1 MKAIGKK
8 GDKKSPLKAD
18 RAVKAKIPYV
28 CCYEE
33 DGIIETDRGVFS
45 KSYLVG
51 EVNPDE
57 AANTDMELLN
67 IKTAQLIAGFPQ
79 DVSFQFVVHN
89 KQLPYEDF
97 LKRTVF
103 PQNREAEVNPYI
115 ECYNR
120 VLVSNASIG
129 HNNTKAARYFTLSL
143 RAGSIDE
150 AIRRFQEL
158 DRVVKSRFDSV
169 CKLDVKTISLAGRM
183 NVLYSILNPGKY
195 RFGAKTDLDRDGKF
209 STANMRKLN
218 MTTKD
223 VIAPEKLKEER
234 DHLIINGDT
243 CVRSF
248 FISSVP
254 VSISPYFMPDLMT
267 ANSSMVL
274 SIHYEPLDTQLG
286 FEAAKDKM
294 GGNTS
299 VKTLKVRDTI
309 RDKKSGATK
318 KVETMKYHSEEVY
331 FENAALS
338 TFKNALA
345 GGNRLFSVSIVIT
358 IYAED
363 METLERDTKLL
374 RISASKFACQIRSL
388 DTQHLKGLQSV
399 LPLGEIH
406 CDIRRIFSSE
416 RLALLSPLNIQEV
429 YAQNGLYHGL
439 NAINDNLILYNR
451 RNAPALGGVI
461 AGVETSG
468 KTYQCKREI
477 MNALISTRD
486 RVLVLHRKDDYGRFI
501 RTLGGSEITVQSR
514 NPFLRDAYYG
524 LTDQG
529 NSYKEIMLEAFF
541 ASMQQERGEFL
552 NVELDGRIAME
563 LEELCR
569 AGGFSADFQKITEL
583 LTDKKRFPVLGASW
597 EGFSCRQ
604 EVEADGGARLQGCRI
619 ESASELVLMLDWAWN
634 RILADLRKNVQTWV
648 FVDGVDELLHY
659 PQGAA
664 YLAVFVRKCDRM
676 RVVTTFVVQSSVL
689 LFAKDSTAV
698 YFEEFLRAC
707 SYFKLLNQG
716 AIERKRY
723 MDILNISGSLLPY
736 ITNQTPG
743 KGVILTPTRN
753 VAFDDSYVGDEEN
766 AITKLLTE

>member
-1 MKAIGKK
+1 MKGRNKK
-8 GDKKSPLKAD
+8 NPLKAD
-18 RAVKAKIPYV
+18 RAMKAKIPYV

-33 DGIIETDRGVFS
+33 DGIIESSSGVFS

-51 EVNPDE
+51 EVDAEE
-57 AANTDMELLN
+57 AAGSNLDLINRKTSQLL
-67 IKTAQLIAGFPQ
+67 AGFPQ

-97 LKRTVF
+97 LKRTIL

-115 ECYNR
+115 ESYNR

-143 RAGSIDE
+143 RAANIEE
-150 AIRRFQEL
+150 AIRRFREL
-158 DRVVKSRFDSV
+158 DGVVKARFESV
-169 CKLDVKTISLAGRM
+169 CRLDVKTISLPGRM
-183 NVLYSILNPGKY
+183 NVLYSILNPGKH
-195 RFGAKTDLDRDGKF
+195 RFGAKADLDGDGRF
-209 STANMRKLN
+209 SIADMKKLN
-218 MTTKD
+218 LTTKD
-223 VIAPEKLKEER
+223 VIAPESLKEER
-234 DHLIINGDT
+234 SHLIINRNT
-243 CVRSF
+243 YVRSF
-248 FISSVP
+248 FISSLP
-254 VSISPYFMPDLMT
+254 VSISPNFMPDLMT
-267 ANSSMVL
+267 ANSSMVM

-286 FEAAKDKM
+286 FDAAKDKV

-299 VKTLKVRDTI
+299 VRTVKVRETI

-318 KVETMKYHSEEVY
+318 KVETMKNYSEEAY
-331 FENAALS
+331 FENTALS
-338 TFKNALA
+338 AFKNALA
-345 GGNRLFSVSIVIT
+345 GGSRMFSVSVIIT

-374 RISASKFACQIRSL
+374 HISASKFACQIRSL
-388 DTQHLKGLQSV
+388 DIQHLKGMQSV
-399 LPLGEIH
+399 LPLGEVH

-451 RNAPALGGVI
+451 KNAPALGGVI

-468 KTYQCKREI
+468 KTYQCKREVL
-477 MNALISTRD
+477 NALISAED
-486 RVLVLHRKDDYGRFI
+486 RVLVLHRKDDYGNYI
-501 RTLGGSEITVQSR
+501 RSLGGREIAVQSR
-514 NPFLRDAYYG
+514 NPFIRDDYYG
-524 LTDQG
+524 LTDTG
-529 NSYKEIMLEAFF
+529 NSYKALMLGAFF
-541 ASMQQERGEFL
+541 TSMLPRRGEFL
-552 NVELDGRIAME
+552 DVDLDGRIAEEME
-563 LEELCR
+563 LLESE
-569 AGGFSADFQKITEL
+569 GVFSLEFQKIVEL
-583 LTDKKRFPVLGASW
+583 LADKGRYPTLGAAW
-597 EGFSCRQ
+597 ADFSYQ
-604 EVEADGGARLQGCRI
+604 EMTPLDGGERLQGCLI
-619 ESASELVLMLDWAWN
+619 GSAVELVLMLDWVWN
-634 RILADLRKNVQTWV
+634 RILADLRRNVQTWV

-664 YLAVFVRKCDRM
+664 YLAEFITKCDRM

-707 SYFKLLNQG
+707 NYFKLLNQG
-716 AIERKRY
+716 AVERKRY
-723 MDILNISGSLLPY
+723 MDILNISNSLIPY

-743 KGVILTPTRN
+743 KGVILTPASN

-766 AITKLLTE
+766 SITKLLTE

>member
-1 MKAIGKK
+1 MKKR
-8 GDKKSPLKAD
+8 DKKSPLKAD

-28 CCYEE
+28 CCYEA
-33 DGIIETDRGVFS
+33 DGIIETGRGVFS
-45 KSYLVG
+45 KSYLLG
-51 EVNPDE
+51 EINPDE
-57 AANTDMELLN
+57 AAISNMELLN
-67 IKTAQLIAGFPQ
+67 VKTSQLIAGFPQ

-97 LKRTVF
+97 LKKTIF
-103 PQNREAEVNPYI
+103 PQNREAEINPYI
-115 ECYNR
+115 ESYNR

-143 RAGSIDE
+143 RAGSIEE
-150 AIRRFQEL
+150 AVRRFREL
-158 DRVVKSRFDSV
+158 DGVVKARFDSV

-183 NVLYSILNPGKY
+183 NVLYSILNPGKH
-195 RFGAKTDLDRDGKF
+195 RFGAKADLDGNGKF
-209 STANMRKLN
+209 SIANMKKLN

-223 VIAPEKLKEER
+223 VIAPERLKEER
-234 DHLIINGDT
+234 NHLVINNDT
-243 CVRSF
+243 YVRSF

-254 VSISPYFMPDLMT
+254 VSISPNFMPDLMT
-267 ANSSMVL
+267 TNSSMVL

-286 FEAAKDKM
+286 FDAAKDKV

-299 VKTLKVRDTI
+299 VKTVKVRDTI

-318 KVETMKYHSEEVY
+318 KVETMKRYSEEVY

-338 TFKNALA
+338 AFKNALA
-345 GGNRLFSVSIVIT
+345 GGSRMFSVSIVIT

-388 DTQHLKGLQSV
+388 DTQQLKGMQSV

-406 CDIRRIFSSE
+406 CDVRRIFPSD

-468 KTYQCKREI
+468 KTYQCKREVL
-477 MNALISTRD
+477 NALIATKD
-486 RVLVLHRKDDYGRFI
+486 RVLVLHRKDDYGKFI
-501 RTLGGSEITVQSR
+501 CALGGREIAVQSR
-514 NPFLRDAYYG
+514 NPFIRDEYYG

-529 NSYKEIMLEAFF
+529 NSYKEMMLEAFF
-541 ASMQQERGEFL
+541 ASMQSERGEFL
-552 NVELDGRIAME
+552 SADLDRRIAEE
-563 LEELCR
+563 LEELYK
-569 AGGFSADFQKITEL
+569 AGGFSADFQEIAEL
-583 LTDKKRFPVLGASW
+583 LTDRKRFPVLSAAW
-597 EGFSCRQ
+597 EAFPYHQ
-604 EVEADGGARLQGCRI
+604 EVEADSGERLQGCRI
-619 ESASELVLMLDWAWN
+619 GSAAELVLMLDWAWN
-634 RILADLRKNVQTWV
+634 RILSDLRKDVQTWV

-659 PQGAA
+659 PQGAS
-664 YLAVFVRKCDRM
+664 YLAEFIKKCDKM

-698 YFEEFLRAC
+698 YFEEFLRVC
-707 SYFKLLNQG
+707 NYFKLLNQG

-743 KGVILTPTRN
+743 KGVILTPASN